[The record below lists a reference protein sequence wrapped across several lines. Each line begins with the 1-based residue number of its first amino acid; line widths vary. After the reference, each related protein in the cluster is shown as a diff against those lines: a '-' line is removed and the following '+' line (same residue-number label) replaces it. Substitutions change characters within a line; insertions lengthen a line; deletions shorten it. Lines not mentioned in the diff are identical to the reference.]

1 MQSIRE
7 NTHPRGLARLL
18 GLLALIGA
26 ATLASPAWSQATP
39 PRGGTLTWIIPQEPA
54 AFVPL
59 TTSAGGSTELGPKVI
74 EGLLAYDRELAHRPA
89 RHWLAGVG
97 RWPAL

>member
-7 NTHPRGLARLL
+7 NSHPRGLARLL

-59 TTSAGGSTELGPKVI
+59 TT
-74 EGLLAYDRELAHRPA
+74 
-89 RHWLAGVG
+89 
-97 RWPAL
+97 WPAAARNSGPR